1 MLYNEDLGEKIDKM
15 KSTEA
20 ANEVNEKKTND
31 LAASD
36 VSIQC
41 LDYGGKVP
49 GQWVLVAYKH

>member
-1 MLYNEDLGEKIDKM
+1 MKIWGKKIDKM
-15 KSTEA
+15 KYTEG

>member
-1 MLYNEDLGEKIDKM
+1 M
-15 KSTEA
+15 KSTGA

-41 LDYGGKVP
+41 LDY
-49 GQWVLVAYKH
+49 VLSFCDTSNKKGPWSVSVSGV